1 MLPLGS
7 SSSAYDRSL
16 VEAFREGL
24 RQVGLVENR
33 DILLDVVWI
42 GGDPDETVK
51 QLIERGAELLIPCG
65 SSASVAV
72 KRQTSTIPIVFI
84 SVGNPV
90 AMGLVDSLPRPGQNA
105 TGFADILADLGSKL
119 VDLAREINRP
129 REIVDYLWHSD
140 WPDGLNRYRGT
151 EQAAAT
157 AGVKLQSRAIA
168 DVNAIEDATKALKD
182 GGASTLIIQPSPLTF
197 QQRARIITTATRY
210 GIGTI
215 WGFPAAAREGGM
227 IGPPH
232 SPPLCGRKGSRRSR
246 PSTSMRLCR
255 RPILSRARQCRKCLF
270 SKASASSEG
279 LMWISSAPSRP
290 PCVKPTMRL

>member
-1 MLPLGS
+1 MRRREFLGLFGGAAVACPSFVRAQEPRPIRIGMLPLGS

-215 WGFPAAAREGGM
+215 WAFAQDR
-227 IGPPH
+227 
-232 SPPLCGRKGSRRSR
+232 
-246 PSTSMRLCR
+246 STSAGPH
-255 RPILSRARQCRKCLF
+255 RPCSD
-270 SKASASSEG
+270 
-279 LMWISSAPSRP
+279 
-290 PCVKPTMRL
+290 